1 MIDTLAIF
9 KNRVPDFN
17 RLLANGFAKSDGGY
31 LNSYELLNGEFEM
44 EIFVSDAG
52 KVSVKVFDAFLR
64 EEYVLVHMPGAGGGF
79 VGTVTAA
86 CEEVLV
92 KIAERCFYYEV
103 FKTEQAK
110 QIMEYAE
117 KTYGDE
123 LEFLWSKLPD
133 NAILRRKDTQ
143 KWYAA
148 FLKVPKTKLGLDGSE
163 IVEILDLRALPEE
176 IEQIVDGKRFF
187 GGYHMNKKHWYTIC
201 LNGSVPICE
210 ILSRIDASYQ
220 LTKKK

>member
-1 MIDTLAIF
+1 
-9 KNRVPDFN
+9 
-17 RLLANGFAKSDGGY
+17 
-31 LNSYELLNGEFEM
+31 
-44 EIFVSDAG
+44 
-52 KVSVKVFDAFLR
+52 
-64 EEYVLVHMPGAGGGF
+64 
-79 VGTVTAA
+79 
-86 CEEVLV
+86 
-92 KIAERCFYYEV
+92 
-103 FKTEQAK
+103 
-110 QIMEYAE
+110 MEYAE

-123 LEFLWSKLPD
+123 LEFLWNKLPD

-210 ILSRIDASYQ
+210 ILNRIDASYQ
-220 LTKKK
+220 LAKKEIKRKPQLLCCGF

>member
-31 LNSYELLNGEFEM
+31 QNSYELLNGEFEM

-86 CEEVLV
+86 CEKVLV
-92 KIAERCFYYEV
+92 KIAERCFYFEV
-103 FKTEQAK
+103 FKTKQAK

-117 KTYGDE
+117 KTYGGE
-123 LEFLWSKLPD
+123 LEFLWNKLPD

-148 FLKVPKTKLGLDGSE
+148 FLKVPN
-163 IVEILDLRALPEE
+163 RW
-176 IEQIVDGKRFF
+176 R
-187 GGYHMNKKHWYTIC
+187 C
-201 LNGSVPICE
+201 
-210 ILSRIDASYQ
+210 SRPSSARRGRSSTRCWTCWSIRRRSSWRISRRMASC
-220 LTKKK
+220 